1 MENINIVTNQDVI
14 INYKPAGIGERLLAA
29 FFDYLIKL
37 VLLIVF
43 IFFLYW
49 MIGEDKTLTL
59 VISIF
64 FTILIIAYDLILETI
79 FHGQSFG
86 KKLRNIKVV
95 KIDGSEPSFY
105 SYFIR
110 WLFSLVDVTLSSGAV
125 AIISIS
131 VSKNHQRIGDIAAKT
146 TVIKL
151 SQTESIDRTIF
162 TKVYQDYNIVFP
174 EVNKLNDSDLSIV
187 KEVLELNFK
196 IDSPDNIDEINKF
209 TYDNLANKMGID
221 PNMNYI
227 DFFRT
232 ILKDY
237 NKYMEDKMW

>member
-151 SQTESIDRTIF
+151 SHTESIDRTIF